1 MIDARMCGSLMG
13 PVPAIGRAGPTTAIT
28 RFGLGGMLM
37 FLVVVLGL
45 ATPALAQ
52 TQHRPVPRITSRV
65 IDQTGTLTAEQQAA
79 LEDKLAAFEAR
90 KGSQIAVLVVAST
103 EPEDIFS
110 YSDRVAHAWKLGRP
124 RIDDGVLLVVAKND
138 REMRIEIGRALE
150 GALTDL
156 TAHRIISDTIVPLF
170 RQGDF
175 YGGINAGLDQIIRI
189 VDGEPLPPPDRSWQ
203 GTSEKNI
210 SRLVPFLIVAVLF
223 GSAVLRS
230 MLGRGAGA
238 MIAGVASGTLVWF
251 AGQSVFVAVVAGIL
265 AFLFALISG
274 FSGGGMWSS
283 YPRAGGWGG
292 GFGRGSS
299 SGWGGPSS
307 SSSGGG
313 FRGGGGEF
321 NGGGASGRW

>member
-1 MIDARMCGSLMG
+1 MSASAVRS
-13 PVPAIGRAGPTTAIT
+13 
-28 RFGLGGMLM
+28 
-37 FLVVVLGL
+37 VLGL
-45 ATPALAQ
+45 ILLALGMVTPALAQ
-52 TQHRPVPRITSRV
+52 TRQQPVPRITSRV
-65 IDQTGTLTAEQQAA
+65 IDQTGTLTAEQQAT

-90 KGSQIAVLVVAST
+90 KGSQIAVLVVATT
-103 EPEDIFS
+103 EPEDIFT

-124 RIDDGVLLVVAKND
+124 KIDDGALLVVAKND
-138 REMRIEIGRALE
+138 RELRIEVGRALE

-175 YGGINAGLDQIIRI
+175 YGGINAGLDQVIRI
-189 VDGEPLPPPDRSWQ
+189 VDGEPLPPPDLLWQ

-238 MIAGVASGTLVWF
+238 MTAGVASGALVYF

-283 YPRAGGWGG
+283 YPRVGGWGG
-292 GFGRGSS
+292 GFGRGTSN
-299 SGWGGPSS
+299 GWGGASS
-307 SSSGGG
+307 GSSGGG
-313 FRGGGGEF
+313 FPGGVPRGDQGGEF